1 MIIVIILTTII
12 MVVLQVGI
20 QVTVYVEDVNDH
32 PPVFLAQNITVEV
45 DELTPVGEL
54 VEDKTVDISL
64 YIHCTNKPNINNS
77 QADA

>member
-1 MIIVIILTTII
+1 ML
-12 MVVLQVGI
+12 VLQVGI

-32 PPVFLAQNITVEV
+32 PPMFLAQNITVEV

-54 VEDKTVDISL
+54 VEDKTVDIGL
-64 YIHCTNKPNINNS
+64 YIHSVNKLNIDNL